1 MFFLIRHASHDQ
13 LGRTLS
19 GWTPGVHLNA
29 AGRLEADWLAGQLA
43 ESQVEAV
50 YTSPLECCVE
60 TAEAIAAAVPCA
72 LRVRDELGE
81 IRFGEWTG
89 RSFAE
94 LESDPLWLQFNAHRS
109 RVRIPGG
116 ETMADV
122 QRRVVRQLENLQ
134 ARHGFGP
141 VVVVSHGE
149 VLGAAIA
156 YFLGLSLDAL
166 ARFELA
172 PASISVAA
180 FEPDGPRLH
189 GLNQTPPRRALAR
202 THDAAVT
209 PARAEHL
216 ALSGSR

>member
-1 MFFLIRHASHDQ
+1 MFLLVRHASHDQ
-13 LGRTLS
+13 LGRVLS
-19 GWTPGVHLNA
+19 GWTPGVHLNM
-29 AGRLEADWLAGQLA
+29 AGRLEAGWLAGQLA
-43 ESQVEAV
+43 ESQAEAV
-50 YTSPLECCVE
+50 YTSPLERCVE
-60 TAEAIAAAVPCA
+60 TAEAIAAAIPCE

-89 RSFAE
+89 RSFAD
-94 LESDPLWLQFNAHRS
+94 LEDDALWQQFNAHRS

-134 ARHGFGP
+134 AHHRFGP
-141 VVVVSHGE
+141 VVVVSHRD
-149 VLGAAIA
+149 VLRAAIA

-166 ARFELA
+166 LRFELA

-180 FEPDGPRLH
+180 FEPDGPRVH
-189 GLNQTPPRRALAR
+189 ALNQAPPRALAR
-202 THDAAVT
+202 THDAAVM
-209 PARAEHL
+209 PARGERL